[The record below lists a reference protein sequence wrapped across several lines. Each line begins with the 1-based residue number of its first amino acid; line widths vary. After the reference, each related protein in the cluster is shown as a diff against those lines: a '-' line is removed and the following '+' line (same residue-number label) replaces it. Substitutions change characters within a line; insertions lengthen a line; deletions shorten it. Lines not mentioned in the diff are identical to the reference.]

1 MITFARSMP
10 NHDGIGTIIRT
21 KPWCRANAQA
31 VRCMR
36 QRFEPSTDLDARK
49 AGYRARIAAAENA
62 LAMNLWSGFVPVA
75 HSLFGARHYQGHMVL
90 IASVAVSPH
99 SAGNRL
105 IVEALDILEG
115 EFASG
120 DVGADL
126 LE

>member
-1 MITFARSMP
+1 
-10 NHDGIGTIIRT
+10 
-21 KPWCRANAQA
+21 
-31 VRCMR
+31 MR